1 MLERYGY
8 EPVVQDAELCL
19 ANCPFDKLAAEHTEL
34 VCGMNRDLVEGVLDG
49 AGMQGF
55 SARLAPHDGFCC
67 VRVRA

>member
-1 MLERYGY
+1 MSAPSTPASFCRTLREVRGY
-8 EPVVQDAELCL
+8 ADEALK
-19 ANCPFDKLAAEHTEL
+19 F
-34 VCGMNRDLVEGVLDG
+34 NRDLVEGVLDG